1 MFSVDLDHL
10 NILVMLILAFF
21 SFKNYRGD
29 TLALEYESEDEE
41 MDEKVDDG
49 DVVNVEKR

>member
-21 SFKNYRGD
+21 SFRNYRGD
-29 TLALEYESEDEE
+29 MLALEYESEEEE
-41 MDEKVDDG
+41 MNENVAEEKDD
-49 DVVNVEKR
+49 VEV

>member
-29 TLALEYESEDEE
+29 TLALEYES
-41 MDEKVDDG
+41 
-49 DVVNVEKR
+49 